1 MKFTEDLD
9 KSKNTITG
17 YEKDCIYVN
26 NKIIKKPFT
35 LAPDALVLWEAEAF
49 TDFNNTHIDQI
60 EALKPEVI
68 IIGTG
73 EKHLFLDHSLLK
85 KLVALGIGYEIMTTS
100 AACRTYNI
108 LISEDRRVV
117 AALFQ

>member
-17 YEKDCIYVN
+17 YEQGCIHVN
-26 NKIIKKPFT
+26 NKIITQPFT
-35 LAPDALVLWEAEAF
+35 LAPDALELWNATQF
-49 TDFNNTHIDQI
+49 SDFSTEHIDTI
-60 EALKPEVI
+60 KTLKPEVI

-73 EKHLFLDHSLLK
+73 KTQKLLDKYLLK
-85 KLVALGIGYEIMTTS
+85 QLVTLNIGYEVMTTQ
-100 AACRTYNI
+100 AACHTYNI

-117 AALFQ
+117 AAFFQ